1 MGVLGFV
8 GEQREVQG
16 CVIDVEVVHESVMGI
31 SGTVLFCP
39 VDIFPLGGG
48 FGAGKVEVGDLEP
61 LAIALDAHVVAGD
74 V

>member
-1 MGVLGFV
+1 
-8 GEQREVQG
+8 
-16 CVIDVEVVHESVMGI
+16 MGI

-48 FGAGKVEVGDLEP
+48 FGVGKVEVGDLEP
-61 LAIALDAHVVAGD
+61 LAITLDAHVVVGD